1 MARHREWPA
10 RQLFARQSA
19 GAALAACAI
28 LAWSCMAPAGAAQ
41 APRARAQ
48 DAATQ
53 RQSARTDQANRE
65 AAVADE
71 ASTAQGHPAAGEP
84 AAGEPAAGASV
95 AGAPAAGAAGP
106 AANDGAAGRRLP
118 ASRLSYGPVLTP
130 RDPQLADAIRKD
142 PAEVRDDTDTLAR
155 EPAPQQAGQPEKQL
169 TDKQREQQREQQR
182 RRAARRHQAWQG
194 EGPMAPRPLRS
205 GTAPQA
211 TGAVPIPPPLAAP
224 QPTVPSSSVIRACQG
239 IACTDAAGNTFN
251 GSGNAGVGSGG
262 RMCTRTGTTVQCF

>member
-1 MARHREWPA
+1 MQGRGANIMAQR
-10 RQLFARQSA
+10 RQSA
-19 GAALAACAI
+19 AAALAACAA
-28 LAWSCMAPAGAAQ
+28 LAWSGMAPAGAAQ
-41 APRARAQ
+41 APQARAQ

-53 RQSARTDQANRE
+53 RQSERTDQANRE

-71 ASTAQGHPAAGEP
+71 ASAAQGHPAAGSAGPAVNGGTAGGHTP
-84 AAGEPAAGASV
+84 AAG
-95 AGAPAAGAAGP
+95 
-106 AANDGAAGRRLP
+106 
-118 ASRLSYGPVLTP
+118 LSYGPVLAP
-130 RDPQLADAIRKD
+130 RGPQDADPVRKA
-142 PAEVRDDTDTLAR
+142 PAEVRDEADTLAR
-155 EPAPQQAGQPEKQL
+155 DPAPQQARPQEKQL
-169 TDKQREQQREQQR
+169 TDKQRTEQRTEQRKQQLEEQR

-205 GTAPQA
+205 GEAPPATA
-211 TGAVPIPPPLAAP
+211 AVPIPPPLPAP